1 MRSGSR
7 SGMVLVKVTRSVAFF
22 TVSAYERRLA
32 AGTGGGGR
40 LEERGG
46 LCGGPVV
53 LGPPVGRR
61 AGGKGRAEERG
72 CALRP
77 EGGCGCAAES
87 AVPRDGT
94 GVTPVAGGSLG
105 MKAQSFR
112 RRLGASGVSENGMV
126 CQPRDMTCSIKR
138 ENDRATRILSR
149 GSSQSM
155 WDHWKRALRTRS
167 RFSSIRP
174 DSSRAR
180 VALG

>member
-7 SGMVLVKVTRSVAFF
+7 SGMVLVKVTRSMAFF

-46 LCGGPVV
+46 LWGGPVV
-53 LGPPVGRR
+53 PGPPVERR

-72 CALRP
+72 CTLRP

-87 AVPRDGT
+87 AIPWVGT
-94 GVTPVAGGSLG
+94 GVTPIAGGSLG
-105 MKAQSFR
+105 TSSR
-112 RRLGASGVSENGMV
+112 SLVRRLGDPGESENGMV
-126 CQPRDMTCSIKR
+126 CHPNDTVCSIRR
-138 ENDRATRILSR
+138 EKARDTRILSR

-155 WDHWKRALRTRS
+155 ADH
-167 RFSSIRP
+167 
-174 DSSRAR
+174 
-180 VALG
+180 